1 MTHSHLRIAA
11 IVVMTVVAAGCAAG
25 SGAFKRGDSLARLG
39 DWDAAV
45 EQYRKAIQEDPEN
58 VQYKISYERA
68 MLSAAGIH
76 IDAARLAEARG
87 QLDEALREFRRS
99 SEFDPSNRALASKV
113 LDLERKIRDQIEA
126 SRPRPSAQQ
135 LRNQARAGATAPL
148 FNFDSIVQPIRF
160 QQASLRDIFN
170 FIGEATQINIT
181 YDSTYQD
188 RVYTVNLQEV
198 TLEQALQQIVSANGL
213 FYKVMNPKTIMI
225 IPDNAQKRA
234 QYEEQVIVSFPLSY
248 IDSQELAQTIN
259 QVIRPVGQALAPA
272 VTANK
277 GSNTVTIRATTAMMA
292 IIERM
297 IETLD
302 KPRAEIVVDVQILEV
317 SRTRAKQYGLD
328 LGNYAINI
336 AFSPEVDPRIIAGG
350 ANNTT
355 ENGATLNPRPFNLN
369 TITRGV
375 STSDFYLAVPS
386 AVVRFLE
393 TDSETKVIAKP
404 QLRGA
409 EGSDLKLNLGE
420 DIPVPS
426 TTFTPLAQGG
436 ANFNPLTSFTYRP
449 VGVTVQMTPRVSIE
463 GDIQLKLMIESS
475 NLGAGITIAGQ
486 ELPSFGSRKV
496 ETDLRLREGEST
508 LLAGLLQ
515 EQQRRQL
522 SGIPWVMHL
531 PVIKQLFSNNDQSI
545 QQSDVVMLLTPRIVR
560 SREFT
565 ANDLGPIY
573 IGTQSNLGLS
583 GPPPLIGQAA
593 QASEPPQG
601 AAPAAAPAAA
611 ATAPAGGAA
620 VPPPGQAVP
629 PGASPTPPATT
640 PPLAPPAAPQFPAN
654 PPAALPPQGGANSSP
669 VPAPPAGAP
678 VPGPTSVSAGQI
690 VMSVPGPEFRLGGGP
705 YLVPVSITG
714 ASQLSGITLTITYN
728 PAAVRLV
735 NVQEGSFMRAGGVG
749 ASFSQ
754 QPDPVAGRVDIAI
767 VRRGDVTGVAG
778 TGLLAGLLFEPV
790 ASGQANLSVTGSA
803 SGPNGGSVSLQFAA
817 VTPVRV
823 P

>member
-1 MTHSHLRIAA
+1 MRHSHATIAA
-11 IVVMTVVAAGCAAG
+11 VIVLAIVAAGCAAR
-25 SGAFKRGDSLARLG
+25 SAYSKGDTAARAG

-45 EQYRKAIQEDPEN
+45 EQYRKALQEDPQN
-58 VQYKISYERA
+58 VQYRISYERA
-68 MLSAAGIH
+68 NLSAAGIH

-87 QLDEALREFRRS
+87 QLDQALMEFRRA
-99 SEFDPSNRALASKV
+99 SEYDPANRAIAGKV
-113 LDLERKIRDQIEA
+113 LDLERKLRDQIEQ

-135 LRNQARAGATAPL
+135 LRQAARAGQAPPL
-148 FNFDSIVQPIRF
+148 FNFTSVVQPIRF

-170 FIGEATQINIT
+170 FVGEATGINVT

-188 RVYTVNLQEV
+188 RVYTVNLVDV
-198 TLEQALQQIVSANGL
+198 TLEQALQQIVAANAL

-248 IDSQELAQTIN
+248 VDSQELAQTIN

-272 VTANK
+272 VTSNK
-277 GSNTVTIRATTAMMA
+277 STNTVTIRATTSMMA

-317 SRTRAKQYGLD
+317 SRNRAQQYGLD
-328 LGNYAINI
+328 LGTYAIN
-336 AFSPEVDPRIIAGG
+336 AVFSPEVDPRIAGG
-350 ANNTT
+350 GGTT
-355 ENGATLNPRPFNLN
+355 ENGTTLNPRPFNLN
-369 TITRGV
+369 TVSRGI

-463 GDIQLKLMIESS
+463 GDIQIKLMIESS

-486 ELPSFGSRKV
+486 ELPSFGSRRV

-531 PVIKQLFSNNDQSI
+531 PVIKQLFSANDNSI

-583 GPPPLIGQAA
+583 GPPPLIGGTPEPGQA
-593 QASEPPQG
+593 G
-601 AAPAAAPAAA
+601 AAAPAPAGQPLA
-611 ATAPAGGAA
+611 QPQAPAPAA
-620 VPPPGQAVP
+620 VP
-629 PGASPTPPATT
+629 
-640 PPLAPPAAPQFPAN
+640 APAPQ
-654 PPAALPPQGGANSSP
+654 Q
-669 VPAPPAGAP
+669 PAPPVPNPLGAA
-678 VPGPTSVSAGQI
+678 VPGPTSVAAGQ
-690 VMSVPGPEFRLGGGP
+690 VVVSVPGPEFRVGGGP
-705 YLVPVSITG
+705 YLVPISITN
-714 ASQLSGITLTITYN
+714 ASQLSGVTLTVTYN
-728 PAAVRLV
+728 PAVIRLV
-735 NVQEGSFMRAGGVG
+735 NVQEGSFMRAGGVN
-749 ASFSQ
+749 ASFTQ
-754 QPDPVAGRVDIAI
+754 QPDPVAGRVDIAV
-767 VRRGDVTGVAG
+767 VRRGDITGVAG

-790 ASGQANLSVTGSA
+790 APGAANLNVTGSA
-803 SGPNGGSVSLQFAA
+803 SGPNGGPVSLQFSA
-817 VTPVRV
+817 VPAVRV
-823 P
+823 Q

>member
-1 MTHSHLRIAA
+1 MRHSHATIAA
-11 IVVMTVVAAGCAAG
+11 FVVLAIVAAGCAAR
-25 SGAFKRGDSLARLG
+25 SAYSKGDTAARAG

-45 EQYRKAIQEDPEN
+45 EQYRKALQEDPQN
-58 VQYKISYERA
+58 VQYRISYERA
-68 MLSAAGIH
+68 NLSAAGIH

-87 QLDEALREFRRS
+87 QLDQALMEFRRA
-99 SEFDPSNRALASKV
+99 SEYDPANRAIAGKV
-113 LDLERKIRDQIEA
+113 LDLERKLRDQIEQ

-135 LRNQARAGATAPL
+135 LRQAARAGQAPPL
-148 FNFDSIVQPIRF
+148 FNFTSVVQPIRF

-170 FIGEATQINIT
+170 FVGEATGINVT

-188 RVYTVNLQEV
+188 RVYTVNLVDV
-198 TLEQALQQIVSANGL
+198 TLEQALQQIVAANAL

-248 IDSQELAQTIN
+248 VDSQELAQTIN

-272 VTANK
+272 VTSNK
-277 GSNTVTIRATTAMMA
+277 STNTVTIRATTSMMA

-317 SRTRAKQYGLD
+317 SRNRAQQYGLD
-328 LGNYAINI
+328 LGTYAIN
-336 AFSPEVDPRIIAGG
+336 AVFSPEVDPRIAGG
-350 ANNTT
+350 GGTT
-355 ENGATLNPRPFNLN
+355 ENGTTLNPRPFNLN
-369 TITRGV
+369 TVSRGI

-463 GDIQLKLMIESS
+463 GDIQIKLMIESS

-486 ELPSFGSRKV
+486 ELPSFGSRRV

-531 PVIKQLFSNNDQSI
+531 PVIKQLFSANDNSI

-583 GPPPLIGQAA
+583 GPPPLIGGTPEPGQA
-593 QASEPPQG
+593 G
-601 AAPAAAPAAA
+601 AAAPAPAGQPLA
-611 ATAPAGGAA
+611 QPQAPAPAA
-620 VPPPGQAVP
+620 VP
-629 PGASPTPPATT
+629 
-640 PPLAPPAAPQFPAN
+640 APAPQ
-654 PPAALPPQGGANSSP
+654 Q
-669 VPAPPAGAP
+669 PAPPVPNPLGAA
-678 VPGPTSVSAGQI
+678 VPGPTSVAAGQ
-690 VMSVPGPEFRLGGGP
+690 VVVSVPGPEFRVGGGP
-705 YLVPVSITG
+705 YLVPISITN
-714 ASQLSGITLTITYN
+714 ASQLSGVTLTVTYN
-728 PAAVRLV
+728 PAVIRLV
-735 NVQEGSFMRAGGVG
+735 NVQEGSFMRAGGVN
-749 ASFSQ
+749 ASFTQ
-754 QPDPVAGRVDIAI
+754 QPDPVAGRVDIAV
-767 VRRGDVTGVAG
+767 VRRGDITGVAG

-790 ASGQANLSVTGSA
+790 APGAANLNVTGSA
-803 SGPNGGSVSLQFAA
+803 SGPNGSPVNLQFSA
-817 VTPVRV
+817 VPAVRV
-823 P
+823 Q

>member
-1 MTHSHLRIAA
+1 MRHSHATIAA
-11 IVVMTVVAAGCAAG
+11 IVVTALLAGACATG
-25 SGAFKRGDSLARLG
+25 GAFKRGDTAARAG

-45 EQYRKAIQEDPEN
+45 VHYRQAVQSDPDN
-58 VQYKISYERA
+58 VQYKIALERA

-87 QLDEALREFRRS
+87 QLDVALREFRMA
-99 SEFDPSNRALASKV
+99 SEYDPPNRAIAGKV
-113 LDLERKIRDQIEA
+113 LEIERKLRDQIEA
-126 SRPRPSAQQ
+126 SRPRPTASQ
-135 LRNQARAGATAPL
+135 LRQAARAGAAPPL
-148 FNFDSIVQPIRF
+148 FNFNSIVQPIRF

-170 FIGEATQINIT
+170 FIGEATGINVT

-188 RVYTVNLQEV
+188 RVYTVNLVEV
-198 TLEQALQQIVSANGL
+198 TLEQALQQIVAANGL

-277 GSNTVTIRATTAMMA
+277 NTNTVTIRATTAMMQ

-317 SRTRAKQYGLD
+317 SRTRAQQFGLD
-328 LGNYAINI
+328 LGTYAINMV
-336 AFSPEVDPRIIAGG
+336 FSPERDPRIAGG
-350 ANNTT
+350 GTT
-355 ENGATLNPRPFNLN
+355 TDEGTTLNPRPFNLN
-369 TITRGV
+369 TVSRGI

-409 EGSDLKLNLGE
+409 EGSELKLNLGE

-463 GDIQLKLMIESS
+463 GDIQIKLMIESS

-486 ELPSFGSRKV
+486 ELPSFGSRRV

-522 SGIPWVMHL
+522 SGLPWVMHL
-531 PVIKQLFSNNDQSI
+531 PVIKQLFSANDNSI

-565 ANDLGPIY
+565 ANDLGPIF

-583 GPPPLIGQAA
+583 GPPPLIGQPADAA
-593 QASEPPQG
+593 PEPAQIG
-601 AAPAAAPAAA
+601 AAAPLAPAGQTGVPAAA
-611 ATAPAGGAA
+611 AA
-620 VPPPGQAVP
+620 VPPA
-629 PGASPTPPATT
+629 
-640 PPLAPPAAPQFPAN
+640 
-654 PPAALPPQGGANSSP
+654 P
-669 VPAPPAGAP
+669 VPAPAPGQLQPTAAPTLPPGATAAQGVP
-678 VPGPTSVSAGQI
+678 VPLPGAAVPGPTSVSGGQI
-690 VMSVPGPEFRLGGGP
+690 VVSVPGPEFRLGGGP

-714 ASQLSGITLTITYN
+714 ASQLSGVTLTVTYN
-728 PAAVRLV
+728 PAVLRLV

-767 VRRGDVTGVAG
+767 VRRGDLTGVAG

-790 ASGQANLSVTGSA
+790 AAGAANLAVTGSA
-803 SGPNGGSVSLQFAA
+803 SGPNGSPVSLQFASIA
-817 VTPVRV
+817 AVRV

>member
-1 MTHSHLRIAA
+1 MRHLYATFAA
-11 IVVMTVVAAGCAAG
+11 IVVLVTLTAGCAAR
-25 SGAFKRGDSLARLG
+25 SAYSRGDAAARAG

-45 EQYRKAIQEDPEN
+45 EQYRRALQEDPQN
-58 VQYKISYERA
+58 VQYRIAYERA
-68 MLSAAGIH
+68 NLSAAGIH

-87 QLDEALREFRRS
+87 QLDQALMEFRRA
-99 SEFDPSNRALASKV
+99 SEYDPANRAIAGKV
-113 LDLERKIRDQIEA
+113 LDLERKIRDQIEQN
-126 SRPRPSAQQ
+126 RPRPSASQ
-135 LRNQARAGATAPL
+135 LRQTARAGQAPPL
-148 FNFDSIVQPIRF
+148 FNFNSIVQPIRF

-188 RVYTVNLQEV
+188 RVYTISAQDV

-213 FYKVMNPKTIMI
+213 FYKVMNPKTIM
-225 IPDNAQKRA
+225 
-234 QYEEQVIVSFPLSY
+234 SFPLSY
-248 IDSQELAQTIN
+248 VDSQELAQTIN

-277 GSNTVTIRATTAMMA
+277 STNTVTVRATTSMMA

-297 IETLD
+297 VETLD

-317 SRTRAKQYGLD
+317 SRTRAQQYGLD
-328 LGNYAINI
+328 LGTYAIN
-336 AFSPEVDPRIIAGG
+336 AVFSPEVDPRVAGG
-350 ANNTT
+350 GGTT
-355 ENGATLNPRPFNLN
+355 DNGTTLNPRPFNLN
-369 TITRGV
+369 TVSRGI

-463 GDIQLKLMIESS
+463 GDIQIKLMIESS

-486 ELPSFGSRKV
+486 ELPSFGSRRV

-522 SGIPWVMHL
+522 SGLPWVMHL
-531 PVIKQLFSNNDQSI
+531 PVIKQLFSANDNSI

-583 GPPPLIGQAA
+583 GPPPLIGATPEPGQA
-593 QASEPPQG
+593 G
-601 AAPAAAPAAA
+601 AAPAPAGQQLAPAAGQ
-611 ATAPAGGAA
+611 APAPVA
-620 VPPPGQAVP
+620 VPPA
-629 PGASPTPPATT
+629 PA
-640 PPLAPPAAPQFPAN
+640 PAPAPQQPAPPAPN
-654 PPAALPPQGGANSSP
+654 PN
-669 VPAPPAGAP
+669 APPAGAA
-678 VPGPTSVSAGQI
+678 VPGPTSVAAGQ
-690 VMSVPGPEFRLGGGP
+690 VVVSVPGPEFRMGGGP
-705 YLVPVSITG
+705 YLVPISITN
-714 ASQLSGITLTITYN
+714 ASQLSGVTLTVTYN
-728 PAAVRLV
+728 PAVVRLV
-735 NVQEGSFMRAGGVG
+735 NVQEGSFMRAGGVN
-749 ASFSQ
+749 ASFTQ
-754 QPDPVAGRVDIAI
+754 QPDPVAGRVDIAV
-767 VRRGDVTGVAG
+767 VRRGDITGVAG

-790 ASGQANLSVTGSA
+790 APGAANLNVTGSA
-803 SGPNGGSVSLQFAA
+803 SGPNGSPVSLQFSA
-817 VTPVRV
+817 VPVVRV
-823 P
+823 Q

>member
-1 MTHSHLRIAA
+1 MRHSHATIAA
-11 IVVMTVVAAGCAAG
+11 FVVLAIVAAGCAAR
-25 SGAFKRGDSLARLG
+25 SAYSKGDTAARAG

-45 EQYRKAIQEDPEN
+45 EQYRKALQEDPQN
-58 VQYKISYERA
+58 VQYRISYERA
-68 MLSAAGIH
+68 NLSAAGIH

-87 QLDEALREFRRS
+87 QLDQALMEFRRA
-99 SEFDPSNRALASKV
+99 SEYDPANRAIAGKV
-113 LDLERKIRDQIEA
+113 LDLERKLRDQIEQ

-135 LRNQARAGATAPL
+135 LRQAARAGQAPPL
-148 FNFDSIVQPIRF
+148 FNFNSVVQPIRF

-170 FIGEATQINIT
+170 FVGEATGINVT

-188 RVYTVNLQEV
+188 RVYTVNLVEV
-198 TLEQALQQIVSANGL
+198 TLEQALQQIVAANAL

-248 IDSQELAQTIN
+248 VDSQELAQTIN

-277 GSNTVTIRATTAMMA
+277 STNTVTIRATTSMMA

-317 SRTRAKQYGLD
+317 SRNRAQQYGLD
-328 LGNYAINI
+328 LGTYAIN
-336 AFSPEVDPRIIAGG
+336 AVFSPEVDPRIAGG
-350 ANNTT
+350 GGTT
-355 ENGATLNPRPFNLN
+355 ENGTTLNPRPFNLN
-369 TITRGV
+369 TVSRGI

-463 GDIQLKLMIESS
+463 GDIQIKLMIESS

-486 ELPSFGSRKV
+486 ELPSFGSRRV

-522 SGIPWVMHL
+522 SGLPWVMHL
-531 PVIKQLFSNNDQSI
+531 PVIKQLFSANDNSI

-583 GPPPLIGQAA
+583 GPPPLIGANPEPGQAGVAPPAPAGQPLA
-593 QASEPPQG
+593 QPQ
-601 AAPAAAPAAA
+601 APAPAA
-611 ATAPAGGAA
+611 
-620 VPPPGQAVP
+620 
-629 PGASPTPPATT
+629 
-640 PPLAPPAAPQFPAN
+640 
-654 PPAALPPQGGANSSP
+654 
-669 VPAPPAGAP
+669 VPAPAPQQPAPLPPAPNPLGAP
-678 VPGPTSVSAGQI
+678 VPGPTSAAAGQ
-690 VMSVPGPEFRLGGGP
+690 VVVSVPSPEFRVGGGP
-705 YLVPVSITG
+705 YLVPISITN
-714 ASQLSGITLTITYN
+714 ASQLSGVTLTVTYN
-728 PAAVRLV
+728 PAVIRLV
-735 NVQEGSFMRAGGVG
+735 NVQEGSFMRAGGVN
-749 ASFSQ
+749 ASFTQ
-754 QPDPVAGRVDIAI
+754 QPDPVAGRVDIAV
-767 VRRGDVTGVAG
+767 VRRGDITGVAG

-790 ASGQANLSVTGSA
+790 APGAANLNVTGSA
-803 SGPNGGSVSLQFAA
+803 SGPNGSPVSLQFSA
-817 VTPVRV
+817 VPAVRV
-823 P
+823 Q

>member
-1 MTHSHLRIAA
+1 MRHSHATIAA
-11 IVVMTVVAAGCAAG
+11 FVVLAIVAAGCAAR
-25 SGAFKRGDSLARLG
+25 SAYSKGDTAARAG

-45 EQYRKAIQEDPEN
+45 EQYRKALQEDPQN
-58 VQYKISYERA
+58 VQYRISYERA
-68 MLSAAGIH
+68 NLSAAGIH

-87 QLDEALREFRRS
+87 QLDQALMEFRRA
-99 SEFDPSNRALASKV
+99 SEYDPANRAIAGKV
-113 LDLERKIRDQIEA
+113 LDLERKLRDQIEQ

-135 LRNQARAGATAPL
+135 LRQAARAGQAPPL
-148 FNFDSIVQPIRF
+148 FNFNSVVQPIRF

-170 FIGEATQINIT
+170 FVGEATGVNVT

-188 RVYTVNLQEV
+188 RVYTVNLVDV
-198 TLEQALQQIVSANGL
+198 TLEQALQQIVAANAL

-248 IDSQELAQTIN
+248 VDSQELAQTIN

-272 VTANK
+272 VTSNK
-277 GSNTVTIRATTAMMA
+277 STNTVTIRATTSMMA

-317 SRTRAKQYGLD
+317 SRNRAQQYGLD
-328 LGNYAINI
+328 LGTYAIN
-336 AFSPEVDPRIIAGG
+336 AVFSPEVDPRIAGG
-350 ANNTT
+350 GGTT
-355 ENGATLNPRPFNLN
+355 ENGTTLNPRPFNLN
-369 TITRGV
+369 TVSRGI

-463 GDIQLKLMIESS
+463 GDIQIKLMIESS

-486 ELPSFGSRKV
+486 ELPSFGSRRV

-531 PVIKQLFSNNDQSI
+531 PVIKQLFSANDNSI

-565 ANDLGPIY
+565 ASDLGPIY

-583 GPPPLIGQAA
+583 GPPPLIGATPEPGQA
-593 QASEPPQG
+593 G
-601 AAPAAAPAAA
+601 AAAPAPAGQPLA
-611 ATAPAGGAA
+611 QPQAPAPAA
-620 VPPPGQAVP
+620 VP
-629 PGASPTPPATT
+629 
-640 PPLAPPAAPQFPAN
+640 APAPQ
-654 PPAALPPQGGANSSP
+654 Q
-669 VPAPPAGAP
+669 PAPPVPNPLGAA
-678 VPGPTSVSAGQI
+678 VPGPTSVAAGQ
-690 VMSVPGPEFRLGGGP
+690 VVVSVPGPEFRVGGGP
-705 YLVPVSITG
+705 YLVPISITN
-714 ASQLSGITLTITYN
+714 ASQLSGVTLTVTYN
-728 PAAVRLV
+728 PAVIRLV
-735 NVQEGSFMRAGGVG
+735 NVQEGSFMRAGGVN
-749 ASFSQ
+749 ASFTQ
-754 QPDPVAGRVDIAI
+754 QPDPVAGRVDIAV
-767 VRRGDVTGVAG
+767 VRRGDITGVAG

-790 ASGQANLSVTGSA
+790 APGAANLNVTGSA
-803 SGPNGGSVSLQFAA
+803 SGPNGSPVSLQFSA
-817 VTPVRV
+817 VPAVRV
-823 P
+823 Q

>member
-1 MTHSHLRIAA
+1 MRHSHATIAA
-11 IVVMTVVAAGCAAG
+11 FVVLAIVAAGCAAR
-25 SGAFKRGDSLARLG
+25 SAYSKGDTAARAG

-45 EQYRKAIQEDPEN
+45 EQYRKALQEDPQN
-58 VQYKISYERA
+58 VQYRIAYERA
-68 MLSAAGIH
+68 NLSAAGIH

-87 QLDEALREFRRS
+87 QLDQALMEFRRA
-99 SEFDPSNRALASKV
+99 SEYDPANRAIAGKV
-113 LDLERKIRDQIEA
+113 LDLERKLRDQIEQ

-135 LRNQARAGATAPL
+135 LRQAARAGQAPPL
-148 FNFDSIVQPIRF
+148 FNFNSVVQPIRF

-170 FIGEATQINIT
+170 FVGEATGVNVT

-188 RVYTVNLQEV
+188 RVYTVNLVDV
-198 TLEQALQQIVSANGL
+198 TLEQALQQIVAANAL

-248 IDSQELAQTIN
+248 VDSQELAQTIN

-277 GSNTVTIRATTAMMA
+277 STNTVTIRATTSMMA

-317 SRTRAKQYGLD
+317 SRNRAQQYGLD
-328 LGNYAINI
+328 LGTYAIN
-336 AFSPEVDPRIIAGG
+336 AVFSPEVDPRIAGG
-350 ANNTT
+350 GGTT
-355 ENGATLNPRPFNLN
+355 ENGTTLNPRPFNLN
-369 TITRGV
+369 TVSRGI

-463 GDIQLKLMIESS
+463 GDIQIKLMIESS

-486 ELPSFGSRKV
+486 ELPSFGSRRV

-522 SGIPWVMHL
+522 SGLPWVMHL
-531 PVIKQLFSNNDQSI
+531 PVIKQLFSANDNSI

-565 ANDLGPIY
+565 ASDLGPIY

-583 GPPPLIGQAA
+583 GPPPLIGATPEPGQA
-593 QASEPPQG
+593 G
-601 AAPAAAPAAA
+601 AAAPAPAGQPLA
-611 ATAPAGGAA
+611 QPQAPAPAA
-620 VPPPGQAVP
+620 VP
-629 PGASPTPPATT
+629 
-640 PPLAPPAAPQFPAN
+640 APAPQ
-654 PPAALPPQGGANSSP
+654 Q
-669 VPAPPAGAP
+669 PAPPVPNPLGAA
-678 VPGPTSVSAGQI
+678 VPGPTSVAAGQ
-690 VMSVPGPEFRLGGGP
+690 VVVSVPGPEFRVGGGP
-705 YLVPVSITG
+705 YLVPISITN
-714 ASQLSGITLTITYN
+714 ASQLSGVTLTVTYN
-728 PAAVRLV
+728 PAVIRLV
-735 NVQEGSFMRAGGVG
+735 NVQEGSFMRAGGVN
-749 ASFSQ
+749 ASFTQ
-754 QPDPVAGRVDIAI
+754 QPDPVAGRVDIAV
-767 VRRGDVTGVAG
+767 VRRGDITGVAG

-790 ASGQANLSVTGSA
+790 APGAANLNVTGSA
-803 SGPNGGSVSLQFAA
+803 SGPNGSPVSLQFSA
-817 VTPVRV
+817 VPAVRV
-823 P
+823 Q

>member
-1 MTHSHLRIAA
+1 MRHSHATIAA
-11 IVVMTVVAAGCAAG
+11 FVVLAIVAAGCAAR
-25 SGAFKRGDSLARLG
+25 SAYSKGDTAARAG

-45 EQYRKAIQEDPEN
+45 EQYRKALQEDPQN
-58 VQYKISYERA
+58 VQYRISYERA
-68 MLSAAGIH
+68 NLSAAGIH

-87 QLDEALREFRRS
+87 QLDQALMEFRRA
-99 SEFDPSNRALASKV
+99 SEYDPANRAIAGKV
-113 LDLERKIRDQIEA
+113 LDLERKLRDQIEQ

-135 LRNQARAGATAPL
+135 LRQAARAGQAAPL
-148 FNFDSIVQPIRF
+148 FNFNSVVQPIRF

-170 FIGEATQINIT
+170 FIGEATGINIT

-188 RVYTVNLQEV
+188 RVYTVSQEGV
-198 TLEQALQQIVSANGL
+198 TLEQALQQIVAANAL

-248 IDSQELAQTIN
+248 VDSQELAQTIN

-272 VTANK
+272 VTSNK
-277 GSNTVTIRATTAMMA
+277 STNTVTIRATTSMMA

-317 SRTRAKQYGLD
+317 SRNRAQQYGLD
-328 LGNYAINI
+328 LGTYAIN
-336 AFSPEVDPRIIAGG
+336 AVFSPEVDPRIAGG
-350 ANNTT
+350 GGTT
-355 ENGATLNPRPFNLN
+355 ENGTTLNPRPFNLN
-369 TITRGV
+369 TVSRGI

-463 GDIQLKLMIESS
+463 GDIQIKLMIESS

-486 ELPSFGSRKV
+486 ELPSFGSRRV

-531 PVIKQLFSNNDQSI
+531 PVIKQLFSANDNSI

-583 GPPPLIGQAA
+583 GPPPLIGANPEPGQA
-593 QASEPPQG
+593 G
-601 AAPAAAPAAA
+601 AAAPA
-611 ATAPAGGAA
+611 PAG
-620 VPPPGQAVP
+620 Q
-629 PGASPTPPATT
+629 S
-640 PPLAPPAAPQFPAN
+640 LAPPPVA
-654 PPAALPPQGGANSSP
+654 PPA
-669 VPAPPAGAP
+669 VPAPAPQQPAPPVPNPNALGAP
-678 VPGPTSVSAGQI
+678 VPGPTSVAAGQ
-690 VMSVPGPEFRLGGGP
+690 VVVSVPGPEFRVGGGP
-705 YLVPVSITG
+705 YLVPISITN
-714 ASQLSGITLTITYN
+714 ASQLSGVTLTVTYN
-728 PAAVRLV
+728 PAVIRLV
-735 NVQEGSFMRAGGVG
+735 NVQEGSFMRAGGVN
-749 ASFSQ
+749 ASFTQ
-754 QPDPVAGRVDIAI
+754 QPDPVAGRVDIAV
-767 VRRGDVTGVAG
+767 VRRGDITGVAG

-790 ASGQANLSVTGSA
+790 APGAANLNVTGSA
-803 SGPNGGSVSLQFAA
+803 SGPNGSPVNLQFSA
-817 VTPVRV
+817 VPAVRV
-823 P
+823 Q

>member
-1 MTHSHLRIAA
+1 MA
-11 IVVMTVVAAGCAAG
+11 ILAGACATG
-25 SGAFKRGDSLARLG
+25 GAFKRGDTAARAG

-45 EQYRKAIQEDPEN
+45 VHYRQAVQSDPDN
-58 VQYKISYERA
+58 VQYKIALERA
-68 MLSAAGIH
+68 MLSASGIH

-87 QLDEALREFRRS
+87 QLDVALREFRMA
-99 SEFDPSNRALASKV
+99 SEYDPPNRAIAAKV
-113 LDLERKIRDQIEA
+113 LDIERKLRDQIEA
-126 SRPRPSAQQ
+126 SRPRPSAAQ
-135 LRNQARAGATAPL
+135 LRQAARAGAPPPL
-148 FNFDSIVQPIRF
+148 FNFNSVVQPIRF

-170 FIGEATQINIT
+170 FVGEATGINVT
-181 YDSTYQD
+181 YDSTFQD
-188 RVYTVNLQEV
+188 RVYTVNLVEV

-277 GSNTVTIRATTAMMA
+277 NTNTVTIRATTSMMA

-317 SRTRAKQYGLD
+317 SRTRAQEFGLD
-328 LGNYAINI
+328 LGTYSINAI
-336 AFSPEVDPRIIAGG
+336 FSPEQDVRIAGD
-350 ANNTT
+350 ADPD
-355 ENGATLNPRPFNLN
+355 NGGTVNLRPFNLN
-369 TITRGV
+369 TISRGI

-386 AVVRFLE
+386 AVIRFLE

-409 EGSDLKLNLGE
+409 EGSELKLNLGE

-463 GDIQLKLMIESS
+463 GDIQIKLMIESS

-486 ELPSFGSRKV
+486 ELPSFGSRRV

-515 EQQRRQL
+515 EQQRRSL
-522 SGIPWVMHL
+522 RGLPWVMHL
-531 PVIKQLFSNNDQSI
+531 PVIKQLFSANDNSI

-565 ANDLGPIY
+565 AGDLAPIF

-583 GPPPLIGQAA
+583 GPPPLIGQTQQPDGPAPV
-593 QASEPPQG
+593 QQVG
-601 AAPAAAPAAA
+601 AAPLNGTALPTPAPAPAPLPPPSQLQPTGA
-611 ATAPAGGAA
+611 QTLPAG
-620 VPPPGQAVP
+620 
-629 PGASPTPPATT
+629 
-640 PPLAPPAAPQFPAN
+640 APPT
-654 PPAALPPQGGANSSP
+654 GVP
-669 VPAPPAGAP
+669 VPPAGAA
-678 VPGPTSVSAGQI
+678 VPGPTSASGGQI

-714 ASQLSGITLTITYN
+714 ASQLSGVTLTVTYN
-728 PAAVRLV
+728 PAVLRLM

-790 ASGQANLSVTGSA
+790 AAGPANLAVTGSA
-803 SGPNGGSVSLQFAA
+803 SGPNGSPVSLQFAS
-817 VTPVRV
+817 VVSVRV

>member
-1 MTHSHLRIAA
+1 MRHSHATIAA
-11 IVVMTVVAAGCAAG
+11 FVVLAIVAAGCAAR
-25 SGAFKRGDSLARLG
+25 SAYSKGDTAARAG

-45 EQYRKAIQEDPEN
+45 EQYRKALQEDPQN
-58 VQYKISYERA
+58 VQYRISYERA
-68 MLSAAGIH
+68 NLSAAGIH

-87 QLDEALREFRRS
+87 QLDQALMEFRRA
-99 SEFDPSNRALASKV
+99 SEYDPANRAIAGKV
-113 LDLERKIRDQIEA
+113 LDLERKLRDQIEQ

-135 LRNQARAGATAPL
+135 LRQAARAGQAPPL
-148 FNFDSIVQPIRF
+148 FNFNSVVQPIRF

-170 FIGEATQINIT
+170 FVGEATGVNVT

-188 RVYTVNLQEV
+188 RVYTVNLVDV
-198 TLEQALQQIVSANGL
+198 TLEQALQQIVAANAL

-248 IDSQELAQTIN
+248 VDSQELAQTIN

-272 VTANK
+272 VTSNK
-277 GSNTVTIRATTAMMA
+277 STNTVTIRATTAMMA

-317 SRTRAKQYGLD
+317 SRNRAQQYGLD
-328 LGNYAINI
+328 LGTYAIN
-336 AFSPEVDPRIIAGG
+336 AVFSPEVDPRIAGG
-350 ANNTT
+350 GGTT
-355 ENGATLNPRPFNLN
+355 ENGTTLNPRPFNLN
-369 TITRGV
+369 TVSRGI

-463 GDIQLKLMIESS
+463 GDIQIKLMIESS

-486 ELPSFGSRKV
+486 ELPSFGSRRV

-522 SGIPWVMHL
+522 SGLPWVMHL
-531 PVIKQLFSNNDQSI
+531 PVIKQLFSANDNSI

-565 ANDLGPIY
+565 ASDLGPIY

-583 GPPPLIGQAA
+583 GPPPLIGATPEPGQA
-593 QASEPPQG
+593 G
-601 AAPAAAPAAA
+601 AAAPAPAGQPLA
-611 ATAPAGGAA
+611 QPQAPAPAA
-620 VPPPGQAVP
+620 VP
-629 PGASPTPPATT
+629 
-640 PPLAPPAAPQFPAN
+640 APAPQ
-654 PPAALPPQGGANSSP
+654 Q
-669 VPAPPAGAP
+669 PAPPVPNPLGAA
-678 VPGPTSVSAGQI
+678 VPGPTSVAAGQ
-690 VMSVPGPEFRLGGGP
+690 VVVSVPGPEFRVGGGP
-705 YLVPVSITG
+705 YLVPISITN
-714 ASQLSGITLTITYN
+714 ASQLSGVTLTVTYN
-728 PAAVRLV
+728 PAVIRLV
-735 NVQEGSFMRAGGVG
+735 NVQEGSFMRAGGVN
-749 ASFSQ
+749 ASFTQ
-754 QPDPVAGRVDIAI
+754 QPDPVAGRVDIAV
-767 VRRGDVTGVAG
+767 VRRGDITGVAG

-790 ASGQANLSVTGSA
+790 APGAANLNVTGSA
-803 SGPNGGSVSLQFAA
+803 SGPNGSPVSLQFSA
-817 VTPVRV
+817 VPAVRV
-823 P
+823 Q

>member
-1 MTHSHLRIAA
+1 MRHSYATFAA
-11 IVVMTVVAAGCAAG
+11 IVVLVTLTAGCAAR
-25 SGAFKRGDSLARLG
+25 SAYSRGDAAARAG

-45 EQYRKAIQEDPEN
+45 EQYRRALQEDPQN
-58 VQYKISYERA
+58 VQYRIAYERA
-68 MLSAAGIH
+68 NLSAAGIH

-87 QLDEALREFRRS
+87 QLDQALMEFRRA
-99 SEFDPSNRALASKV
+99 SEYDPANRAIAGKV
-113 LDLERKIRDQIEA
+113 LDLERKIRDQIEQN
-126 SRPRPSAQQ
+126 RPRPSAAQ
-135 LRNQARAGATAPL
+135 LRQTARAGQAPPL
-148 FNFDSIVQPIRF
+148 FNFNSIVQPIRF

-188 RVYTVNLQEV
+188 RVYTISAQDV

-248 IDSQELAQTIN
+248 VDSQELAQTIN

-277 GSNTVTIRATTAMMA
+277 STNTVTVRATTSMMA

-297 IETLD
+297 VETLD

-317 SRTRAKQYGLD
+317 SRSRAQQYGLD
-328 LGNYAINI
+328 LGTYAIN
-336 AFSPEVDPRIIAGG
+336 AVFSPEVDPRVAGG
-350 ANNTT
+350 GGTT
-355 ENGATLNPRPFNLN
+355 DNGTTLNPRPFNLN
-369 TITRGV
+369 TVSRGI

-463 GDIQLKLMIESS
+463 GDIQIKLMIESS

-486 ELPSFGSRKV
+486 ELPSFGSRRV

-522 SGIPWVMHL
+522 SGLPWVMHL
-531 PVIKQLFSNNDQSI
+531 PVIKQLFSANDNSI

-583 GPPPLIGQAA
+583 GPPPLIGATPEPGQA
-593 QASEPPQG
+593 G
-601 AAPAAAPAAA
+601 AAPAPAGQQLAPAAGQA
-611 ATAPAGGAA
+611 PAPAG
-620 VPPPGQAVP
+620 VPPA
-629 PGASPTPPATT
+629 PA
-640 PPLAPPAAPQFPAN
+640 PAPQ
-654 PPAALPPQGGANSSP
+654 Q
-669 VPAPPAGAP
+669 PAPPAPNPNVPPAGAA
-678 VPGPTSVSAGQI
+678 VPGPTSVAAGQ
-690 VMSVPGPEFRLGGGP
+690 VVVSVPGPEFRMGGGP
-705 YLVPVSITG
+705 YLVPISITN
-714 ASQLSGITLTITYN
+714 ASQLSGVTLTVTYN
-728 PAAVRLV
+728 PAVVRLV
-735 NVQEGSFMRAGGVG
+735 NVQEGSFMRAGGVN
-749 ASFSQ
+749 ASFTQ
-754 QPDPVAGRVDIAI
+754 QPDPVAGRVDIAV
-767 VRRGDVTGVAG
+767 VRRGDITGVAG

-790 ASGQANLSVTGSA
+790 APGAANLNVTGSA
-803 SGPNGGSVSLQFAA
+803 SGPNGNPVSLQFSA
-817 VTPVRV
+817 VPVVRV
-823 P
+823 Q

>member
-1 MTHSHLRIAA
+1 MRHSHATIAA
-11 IVVMTVVAAGCAAG
+11 FVVLAIVAAGCAAR
-25 SGAFKRGDSLARLG
+25 SAYSKGDTAARAG

-45 EQYRKAIQEDPEN
+45 EQYRKALQEDPQN
-58 VQYKISYERA
+58 VQYRISYERA
-68 MLSAAGIH
+68 NLSAAGIH

-87 QLDEALREFRRS
+87 QLDQALMEFRRA
-99 SEFDPSNRALASKV
+99 SEYDPANRAIAGKV
-113 LDLERKIRDQIEA
+113 LDLERKLRDQIEQ

-135 LRNQARAGATAPL
+135 LRQAARAGQAAPL
-148 FNFDSIVQPIRF
+148 FNFNSVVQPIRF

-170 FIGEATQINIT
+170 FVGEATGINVT

-188 RVYTVNLQEV
+188 RVYTVNLVDV
-198 TLEQALQQIVSANGL
+198 TLEQALQQIVAANAL

-248 IDSQELAQTIN
+248 VDSQELAQTIN

-277 GSNTVTIRATTAMMA
+277 STNTVTIRATTSMMA

-317 SRTRAKQYGLD
+317 SRNRAQQYGLD
-328 LGNYAINI
+328 LGTYAIN
-336 AFSPEVDPRIIAGG
+336 AVFSPEVDPRIAGG
-350 ANNTT
+350 GGTT
-355 ENGATLNPRPFNLN
+355 ENGTTLNPRPFNLN
-369 TITRGV
+369 TVSRGI

-463 GDIQLKLMIESS
+463 GDIQIKLMIESS

-486 ELPSFGSRKV
+486 ELPSFGSRRV

-531 PVIKQLFSNNDQSI
+531 PVIKQLFSANDNSI

-583 GPPPLIGQAA
+583 GPPPLIGATPEPGQA
-593 QASEPPQG
+593 G
-601 AAPAAAPAAA
+601 AAAPA
-611 ATAPAGGAA
+611 PAGQQLAPPPVAPAA
-620 VPPPGQAVP
+620 VP
-629 PGASPTPPATT
+629 
-640 PPLAPPAAPQFPAN
+640 APAPQ
-654 PPAALPPQGGANSSP
+654 Q
-669 VPAPPAGAP
+669 PAPPVPNPNALGAP
-678 VPGPTSVSAGQI
+678 VPGPTSVAAGQ
-690 VMSVPGPEFRLGGGP
+690 VVVSVPGPEFRVGGGP
-705 YLVPVSITG
+705 YLVPISITN
-714 ASQLSGITLTITYN
+714 ASQLSGVTLTVTYN
-728 PAAVRLV
+728 PAVIRLV
-735 NVQEGSFMRAGGVG
+735 NVQEGSFMRAGGVN
-749 ASFSQ
+749 ASFTQ
-754 QPDPVAGRVDIAI
+754 QPDPVAGRVDIAV
-767 VRRGDVTGVAG
+767 VRRGDITGVAG

-790 ASGQANLSVTGSA
+790 APGAANLNVTGSA
-803 SGPNGGSVSLQFAA
+803 SGPNGSPVNLQFSA
-817 VTPVRV
+817 VPAVRV
-823 P
+823 Q

>member
-1 MTHSHLRIAA
+1 MAVLAG
-11 IVVMTVVAAGCAAG
+11 GCAA
-25 SGAFKRGDSLARLG
+25 SRAFGRADSAARAG

-45 EQYRKAIQEDPEN
+45 EQYRRAVQADPNN
-58 VQYKISYERA
+58 VEYKIALERA
-68 MLSAAGIH
+68 MISAAGVH

-87 QLDEALREFRRS
+87 NLDEALREYRRA
-99 SEFDPSNRALASKV
+99 SEFDPPNRQIAAKV
-113 LDLERKIRDQIEA
+113 LDLERTIRDQIEA

-135 LRNQARAGATAPL
+135 LRQAARAGAPPPL
-148 FNFDSIVQPIRF
+148 FNFNSVVQPIRF

-170 FIGEATQINIT
+170 FIGEATGINIT

-188 RVYTVNLQEV
+188 RVYTINLVEV
-198 TLEQALQQIVSANGL
+198 TLEQALQQIVAANGL

-234 QYEEQVIVSFPLSY
+234 QYEEQVVVTFPVSF
-248 IDSQELAQTIN
+248 IDPQELAQTIN

-277 GSNTVTIRATTAMMA
+277 SSNTLTVRATTAMMA

-297 IETLD
+297 VETLD
-302 KPRAEIVVDVQILEV
+302 KPRAEIIVDVQILEV
-317 SRTRAKQYGLD
+317 SRTRTKQFGLD
-328 LGNYAINI
+328 LGSYAIN
-336 AFSPEVDPRIIAGG
+336 AVFSPEADPRAATGEAAPDAPPG
-350 ANNTT
+350 VGL
-355 ENGATLNPRPFNLN
+355 NGRPFNLN
-369 TITRGV
+369 TISRGI
-375 STSDFYLAVPS
+375 STSDFYLAVPA

-449 VGVTVQMTPRVSIE
+449 VGVTVQMTPRVSLE
-463 GDIQLKLMIESS
+463 GDIQIKLMIESS

-486 ELPSFGSRKV
+486 ELPSFGSRRV

-515 EQQRRQL
+515 ETQRKQL
-522 SGIPWVMHL
+522 AGLPWIMHL
-531 PVIKQLFSNNDQSI
+531 PVIKQLFSSNDNSI

-560 SREFT
+560 TREFS
-565 ANDLGPIY
+565 ARDLGPIY

-583 GPPPLIGQAA
+583 GPPPLIATAEPAPGAA
-593 QASEPPQG
+593 TPPAVAGLGAQ
-601 AAPAAAPAAA
+601 AAPAA
-611 ATAPAGGAA
+611 
-620 VPPPGQAVP
+620 
-629 PGASPTPPATT
+629 
-640 PPLAPPAAPQFPAN
+640 
-654 PPAALPPQGGANSSP
+654 
-669 VPAPPAGAP
+669 PAPPATAQTQPPVQPQQPTANGLPVPTLPPGAP
-678 VPGPTSVSAGQI
+678 VPGPTSASAGQI

-714 ASQLSGITLTITYN
+714 ASQLSGVTLTVTYN
-728 PAAVRLV
+728 PAVIRLV
-735 NVQEGSFMRAGGVG
+735 NVQEGSFMRTGGVG

-767 VRRGDVTGVAG
+767 IRRGDLTGVAG
-778 TGLLAGLLFEPV
+778 TGLLAGLLFEPI
-790 ASGQANLSVTGSA
+790 AAGPANLSVTGSA
-803 SGPNGGSVSLQFAA
+803 SGPNGAPVNLQFAA
-817 VTPVRV
+817 VATVRV

>member
-1 MTHSHLRIAA
+1 MRHLHLRIAA
-11 IVVMTVVAAGCAAG
+11 IVVVAAVTASCAAG
-25 SGAFKRGDSLARLG
+25 SRSFARGGSLARLG

-45 EQYRKAIQEDPEN
+45 EQYRKAVQEDPDN
-58 VQYKISYERA
+58 VEYRISYERA
-68 MLSAAGIH
+68 MLSAAGLH

-87 QLDEALREFRRS
+87 QLDEALREFRRA

-135 LRNQARAGATAPL
+135 LRNAARAGAPPPL
-148 FNFDSIVQPIRF
+148 FNFDSMVQPIRF

-277 GSNTVTIRATTAMMA
+277 GSNTVTIRATTAMMG

-328 LGNYAINI
+328 LGTYAIN
-336 AFSPEVDPRIIAGG
+336 AVFSPEVDPRIAGG
-350 ANNTT
+350 GTT
-355 ENGATLNPRPFNLN
+355 NADTGTTLNPRPFNLN

-463 GDIQLKLMIESS
+463 GDIQIKLMIESS

-496 ETDLRLREGEST
+496 ETELRLREGEST

-583 GPPPLIGQAA
+583 GPPPLIGQALPA
-593 QASEPPQG
+593 AEPPQAG
-601 AAPAAAPAAA
+601 APAAAPAGAAAAAPAGAVPVPPPAAPAAAPPAA
-611 ATAPAGGAA
+611 
-620 VPPPGQAVP
+620 
-629 PGASPTPPATT
+629 
-640 PPLAPPAAPQFPAN
+640 PPLAPPAAPQFGGN
-654 PPAALPPQGGANSSP
+654 PPAAAPQVGANTSP
-669 VPAPPAGAP
+669 VPQPPAGAA

-728 PAAVRLV
+728 PAVLRLV

-754 QPDPVAGRVDIAI
+754 QPDPVSGRVDIAI

-778 TGLLAGLLFEPV
+778 TGLLAGLLFESV
-790 ASGQANLSVTGSA
+790 ASGPGNLAVTGSA
-803 SGPNGGSVSLQFAA
+803 SGPNGAPVSLQFAA
-817 VTPVRV
+817 VSPVRV

>member
-1 MTHSHLRIAA
+1 MRHSHAIFAA
-11 IVVMTVVAAGCAAG
+11 IVVLAIVAAGCAAR
-25 SGAFKRGDSLARLG
+25 SAYSKGDAAARAG

-45 EQYRKAIQEDPEN
+45 EQYRRALQEDPQN
-58 VQYKISYERA
+58 VQYRIAYERA
-68 MLSAAGIH
+68 NLSAAGIH

-87 QLDEALREFRRS
+87 QIDQALMEFRRA
-99 SEFDPSNRALASKV
+99 SEYDPANRAIAGKV
-113 LDLERKIRDQIEA
+113 LDLERKIRDQIEQN
-126 SRPRPSAQQ
+126 RPRPSASQ
-135 LRNQARAGATAPL
+135 LRQAARAGQAPPL
-148 FNFDSIVQPIRF
+148 FNFNSIVQPIRF

-170 FIGEATQINIT
+170 FIGEATGINVT

-188 RVYTVNLQEV
+188 RVYTISAQDV

-248 IDSQELAQTIN
+248 VDSQELAQTIN

-277 GSNTVTIRATTAMMA
+277 STNTVTVRATTSMMA

-297 IETLD
+297 VETLD

-317 SRTRAKQYGLD
+317 SRTRAQQYGLD
-328 LGNYAINI
+328 LGTYAIN
-336 AFSPEVDPRIIAGG
+336 AVFSPEVDPRIAGG
-350 ANNTT
+350 GGTT
-355 ENGATLNPRPFNLN
+355 DNGTTLNPRPFNLN
-369 TITRGV
+369 TVSRGI

-463 GDIQLKLMIESS
+463 GDIQIKLMIESS

-486 ELPSFGSRKV
+486 ELPSFGSRRV

-522 SGIPWVMHL
+522 SGLPWVMHL
-531 PVIKQLFSNNDQSI
+531 PVIKQLFSSNDNSI

-583 GPPPLIGQAA
+583 GPPPLIGATPDAA
-593 QASEPPQG
+593 QAGAAG
-601 AAPAAAPAAA
+601 AAPAGQQPAPLAPVPGAAPAPQP
-611 ATAPAGGAA
+611 APAQNPNALGA
-620 VPPPGQAVP
+620 
-629 PGASPTPPATT
+629 
-640 PPLAPPAAPQFPAN
+640 
-654 PPAALPPQGGANSSP
+654 P
-669 VPAPPAGAP
+669 VPPAGAA
-678 VPGPTSVSAGQI
+678 VPGPTSIAAGQ
-690 VMSVPGPEFRLGGGP
+690 VVVSVPGPEFRLGGGP
-705 YLVPVSITG
+705 YLVPVSITN
-714 ASQLSGITLTITYN
+714 ASQLSGITLTVTYN
-728 PAAVRLV
+728 PAVIRLV
-735 NVQEGSFMRAGGVG
+735 NVQEGSFMRAGGVN
-749 ASFSQ
+749 ASFTQ
-754 QPDPVAGRVDIAI
+754 QPDPVSGRVDIAV
-767 VRRGDVTGVAG
+767 VRRGDITGVAG

-790 ASGQANLSVTGSA
+790 AAGAANLSVTGSA
-803 SGPNGGSVSLQFAA
+803 SGPNGNPVTLQFSA
-817 VTPVRV
+817 VPAVRV
-823 P
+823 Q

>member
-1 MTHSHLRIAA
+1 MRHSHATIAA
-11 IVVMTVVAAGCAAG
+11 FVVLAIVAAGCAAR
-25 SGAFKRGDSLARLG
+25 SAYSKGDTAARAG

-45 EQYRKAIQEDPEN
+45 EQYRKALQEDPQN
-58 VQYKISYERA
+58 VQYRISYERA
-68 MLSAAGIH
+68 NLSAAGIH

-87 QLDEALREFRRS
+87 QLDQALMEFRRA
-99 SEFDPSNRALASKV
+99 SEYDPANRAIAGKV
-113 LDLERKIRDQIEA
+113 LDLEHKIRDQIEQN
-126 SRPRPSAQQ
+126 RPRPSAQQ
-135 LRNQARAGATAPL
+135 LRQAARAGAAPPL
-148 FNFDSIVQPIRF
+148 FNFNSVVQPIRF

-170 FIGEATQINIT
+170 FIGEATGINIT

-188 RVYTVNLQEV
+188 RVYTVSQEGV

-336 AFSPEVDPRIIAGG
+336 AFSPEVDPRVIAGG
-350 ANNTT
+350 GNNTT

-369 TITRGV
+369 TITRGI

-463 GDIQLKLMIESS
+463 GDIQIKLMIESS

-486 ELPSFGSRKV
+486 ELPSFGSRRV

-522 SGIPWVMHL
+522 SGLPWVMHL
-531 PVIKQLFSNNDQSI
+531 PVIKQLFSSNDNSI

-565 ANDLGPIY
+565 ASDLGPIY

-583 GPPPLIGQAA
+583 GPPPLIGANPEPGQA
-593 QASEPPQG
+593 G
-601 AAPAAAPAAA
+601 AAAPA
-611 ATAPAGGAA
+611 PAG
-620 VPPPGQAVP
+620 Q
-629 PGASPTPPATT
+629 S
-640 PPLAPPAAPQFPAN
+640 LAPPVPN
-654 PPAALPPQGGANSSP
+654 PNAL
-669 VPAPPAGAP
+669 GAP
-678 VPGPTSVSAGQI
+678 VPGPTSVAAGQ
-690 VMSVPGPEFRLGGGP
+690 VVVSVPGPEFRVGGGP
-705 YLVPVSITG
+705 YLVPISITN
-714 ASQLSGITLTITYN
+714 ASQLSGVTLTVTYN
-728 PAAVRLV
+728 
-735 NVQEGSFMRAGGVG
+735 
-749 ASFSQ
+749 
-754 QPDPVAGRVDIAI
+754 
-767 VRRGDVTGVAG
+767 
-778 TGLLAGLLFEPV
+778 
-790 ASGQANLSVTGSA
+790 
-803 SGPNGGSVSLQFAA
+803 
-817 VTPVRV
+817 
-823 P
+823 

>member
-1 MTHSHLRIAA
+1 MRHSHLRIAA
-11 IVVMTVVAAGCAAG
+11 IVVVALVAAGCAAG
-25 SGAFKRGDSLARLG
+25 SGAFKRADSLARLG

-45 EQYRKAIQEDPEN
+45 EQYRKAIQEDPDN

-87 QLDEALREFRRS
+87 QLDEALREFRRA

-135 LRNQARAGATAPL
+135 LRNQARAGAAPPL

-272 VTANK
+272 VTSNK
-277 GSNTVTIRATTAMMA
+277 GSNTVTIRATTAMMG

-302 KPRAEIVVDVQILEV
+302 KPRAEVVVDVQILEV

-350 ANNTT
+350 GNNTT

-449 VGVTVQMTPRVSIE
+449 VGVTVQMTPRVTIE

-475 NLGAGITIAGQ
+475 NLGAGIVIAGQ

-531 PVIKQLFSNNDQSI
+531 PVVKQPLTNNDQSI

-583 GPPPLIGQAA
+583 GPPPLIGQALPAAAEPA
-593 QASEPPQG
+593 QGGAAPGQAPAG
-601 AAPAAAPAAA
+601 APAAGPAAPAA
-611 ATAPAGGAA
+611 
-620 VPPPGQAVP
+620 
-629 PGASPTPPATT
+629 PPATA
-640 PPLAPPAAPQFPAN
+640 PPLAPPAAPQIPAN
-654 PPAALPPQGGANSSP
+654 PPAAPQTGAASP
-669 VPAPPAGAP
+669 VPVPPAGAP
-678 VPGPTSVSAGQI
+678 VPGPTAVSAGQI

-714 ASQLSGITLTITYN
+714 ASQLSGITLTVTYN
-728 PAAVRLV
+728 PAVVRLV

-778 TGLLAGLLFEPV
+778 TGLLAGLLFESV
-790 ASGQANLSVTGSA
+790 ASGPANLAVTGSA
-803 SGPNGGSVSLQFAA
+803 SGPNGAPVSLQFAA
-817 VTPVRV
+817 VAPVRV

>member
-1 MTHSHLRIAA
+1 MRHSHATIAA
-11 IVVMTVVAAGCAAG
+11 FVVLAIVAAGCAAK
-25 SGAFKRGDSLARLG
+25 SAYSKGDTAARAG

-45 EQYRKAIQEDPEN
+45 EQYRKALQEDPQN
-58 VQYKISYERA
+58 VQYRISYERA
-68 MLSAAGIH
+68 NLSAAGIH

-87 QLDEALREFRRS
+87 QLDQALMEFRRA
-99 SEFDPSNRALASKV
+99 SEYDPANRAIAGKV
-113 LDLERKIRDQIEA
+113 LDLERKLRDQIEQ

-135 LRNQARAGATAPL
+135 LRQAARAGQAAPL
-148 FNFDSIVQPIRF
+148 FNFNSVVQPIRF

-170 FIGEATQINIT
+170 FVGEATGINVT

-188 RVYTVNLQEV
+188 RVYTVNLVEV
-198 TLEQALQQIVSANGL
+198 TLEQALQQIVAANAL

-248 IDSQELAQTIN
+248 VDSQELAQTIN

-277 GSNTVTIRATTAMMA
+277 STNTVTIRATTSMMA

-317 SRTRAKQYGLD
+317 SRNRAQQYGLD
-328 LGNYAINI
+328 LGTYAIN
-336 AFSPEVDPRIIAGG
+336 AVFSPEVDPRIAGG
-350 ANNTT
+350 GGTT
-355 ENGATLNPRPFNLN
+355 ENGTTLNPRPFNLN
-369 TITRGV
+369 TVSRGI

-463 GDIQLKLMIESS
+463 GDIQIKLMIESS

-486 ELPSFGSRKV
+486 ELPSFGSRRV

-531 PVIKQLFSNNDQSI
+531 PVIKQLFSANDNSI

-583 GPPPLIGQAA
+583 GPPPLIGATPEPGQAGAAAPAPAGQPLA
-593 QASEPPQG
+593 QPP
-601 AAPAAAPAAA
+601 AAPAA
-611 ATAPAGGAA
+611 
-620 VPPPGQAVP
+620 
-629 PGASPTPPATT
+629 
-640 PPLAPPAAPQFPAN
+640 
-654 PPAALPPQGGANSSP
+654 
-669 VPAPPAGAP
+669 VPAPAPQQPAPPVPNPNALGAP
-678 VPGPTSVSAGQI
+678 VPGPTSVAAGQ
-690 VMSVPGPEFRLGGGP
+690 VVVSVPGPEFRVGGGP
-705 YLVPVSITG
+705 YLVPISITN
-714 ASQLSGITLTITYN
+714 ASQLSGVTLTVTYN
-728 PAAVRLV
+728 PAVIRLV
-735 NVQEGSFMRAGGVG
+735 NVQEGSFMRAGGVN
-749 ASFSQ
+749 ASFTQ
-754 QPDPVAGRVDIAI
+754 QPDPVAGRVDIAV
-767 VRRGDVTGVAG
+767 VRRGDITGVAG

-790 ASGQANLSVTGSA
+790 APGAANLNVTGSA
-803 SGPNGGSVSLQFAA
+803 SGPNGSPVNLQFSA
-817 VTPVRV
+817 VPAVRV
-823 P
+823 Q

>member
-1 MTHSHLRIAA
+1 MRHSHATIAA
-11 IVVMTVVAAGCAAG
+11 IVVLVTLVAGCAAR
-25 SGAFKRGDSLARLG
+25 SAYSKGDAAARAG

-45 EQYRKAIQEDPEN
+45 EQYRRALQQDPQN
-58 VQYKISYERA
+58 VQYRIAYERA
-68 MLSAAGIH
+68 NLSAAGIH

-87 QLDEALREFRRS
+87 QLDQALMEFRRA
-99 SEFDPSNRALASKV
+99 SEYDPANRAIAGKV
-113 LDLERKIRDQIEA
+113 LDLERKLRDQIEQ
-126 SRPRPSAQQ
+126 SRPRPTAQQ
-135 LRNQARAGATAPL
+135 LRQAARAGQAPPL
-148 FNFDSIVQPIRF
+148 FNFNSIVQPIRF

-170 FIGEATQINIT
+170 FIGEATGINIT

-188 RVYTVNLQEV
+188 RVYTISAQDV

-248 IDSQELAQTIN
+248 VDSQELAQTIN

-277 GSNTVTIRATTAMMA
+277 STNTVTVRATTSMMA

-297 IETLD
+297 VETLD

-317 SRTRAKQYGLD
+317 SRSRAQQYGLD
-328 LGNYAINI
+328 LGTYAIN
-336 AFSPEVDPRIIAGG
+336 AVFSPEVDPRIAGG
-350 ANNTT
+350 GGTT
-355 ENGATLNPRPFNLN
+355 ENGTTLNPRPFNLN
-369 TITRGV
+369 TVSRGI

-463 GDIQLKLMIESS
+463 GDIQIKLMIESS

-486 ELPSFGSRKV
+486 ELPSFGSRRV

-522 SGIPWVMHL
+522 SGLPWVMHL
-531 PVIKQLFSNNDQSI
+531 PVIKQLFSSNDNSI

-583 GPPPLIGQAA
+583 GPPPLIG
-593 QASEPPQG
+593 
-601 AAPAAAPAAA
+601 AAPEPQ
-611 ATAPAGGAA
+611 ATATPA
-620 VPPPGQAVP
+620 PGQAV
-629 PGASPTPPATT
+629 ASPAAQAPAPPPVPPAV
-640 PPLAPPAAPQFPAN
+640 PAPAAQAPA
-654 PPAALPPQGGANSSP
+654 G
-669 VPAPPAGAP
+669 PPAGAAL
-678 VPGPTSVSAGQI
+678 PGPTSVSAGQ
-690 VMSVPGPEFRLGGGP
+690 VVVSVPGPEFRVGGGP
-705 YLVPVSITG
+705 YLVPVSITN
-714 ASQLSGITLTITYN
+714 ASQLSGVTLTVTYN
-728 PAAVRLV
+728 PAVLRLV
-735 NVQEGSFMRAGGVG
+735 NVQEGSFMRAGGVN
-749 ASFSQ
+749 ASFTQ
-754 QPDPVAGRVDIAI
+754 QPDPVAGRVDIAV
-767 VRRGDVTGVAG
+767 VRRGDITGVAG

-790 ASGQANLSVTGSA
+790 AAGAANLNVTGSA
-803 SGPNGGSVSLQFAA
+803 SGPNGSPVSLQFSA
-817 VTPVRV
+817 VPAVRV
-823 P
+823 Q

>member
-1 MTHSHLRIAA
+1 MRHSYATFAA
-11 IVVMTVVAAGCAAG
+11 IVVLVTLTAGCAAR
-25 SGAFKRGDSLARLG
+25 SAYSKGDAAARAG

-45 EQYRKAIQEDPEN
+45 EQYRRALQQDPQN
-58 VQYKISYERA
+58 VQYRIAYERA
-68 MLSAAGIH
+68 NLSAAGIH

-87 QLDEALREFRRS
+87 QLDQALMEFRRA
-99 SEFDPSNRALASKV
+99 SEYDPANRAIAGKV
-113 LDLERKIRDQIEA
+113 LDLERKLRDQIEQ

-135 LRNQARAGATAPL
+135 LRQAARAGAAPPL
-148 FNFDSIVQPIRF
+148 FNFNSIVQPIRF

-170 FIGEATQINIT
+170 FIGEATGINIT

-188 RVYTVNLQEV
+188 RVYTVSQEGV

-248 IDSQELAQTIN
+248 VDSQELAQTIN

-277 GSNTVTIRATTAMMA
+277 STNTVTIRATTSMMA

-317 SRTRAKQYGLD
+317 SRTRAQQYGLD
-328 LGNYAINI
+328 LGTYAIN
-336 AFSPEVDPRIIAGG
+336 AVFSPEVDPRVAGG
-350 ANNTT
+350 GGTT
-355 ENGATLNPRPFNLN
+355 DNGTTLNPRPFNLN
-369 TITRGV
+369 TVSRGI

-463 GDIQLKLMIESS
+463 GDIQIKLMIESS

-486 ELPSFGSRKV
+486 ELPSFGSRRV

-522 SGIPWVMHL
+522 SGLPWVMHL
-531 PVIKQLFSNNDQSI
+531 PVIKQLFSSNDNSI

-583 GPPPLIGQAA
+583 GPPPLIGATPDAA
-593 QASEPPQG
+593 QGQAG
-601 AAPAAAPAAA
+601 AAAPAPTVQQLAPPQ
-611 ATAPAGGAA
+611 APAPAPVPPQPTQSPNALAPAPQAPGAA
-620 VPPPGQAVP
+620 VP
-629 PGASPTPPATT
+629 GAASTA
-640 PPLAPPAAPQFPAN
+640 
-654 PPAALPPQGGANSSP
+654 
-669 VPAPPAGAP
+669 
-678 VPGPTSVSAGQI
+678 AGQI
-690 VMSVPGPEFRLGGGP
+690 VVSVPGPEFRLGGGP
-705 YLVPVSITG
+705 YLVPVSITN
-714 ASQLSGITLTITYN
+714 ASQLSGVTLTVTYN
-728 PAAVRLV
+728 PAVIRLV
-735 NVQEGSFMRAGGVG
+735 NVQEGSFMRAGGVN
-749 ASFSQ
+749 ASFTQ
-754 QPDPVAGRVDIAI
+754 QPDPVAGRVDIAV

-790 ASGQANLSVTGSA
+790 AAGAANLNVTGSA
-803 SGPNGGSVSLQFAA
+803 SGPNGSPVSLQFSA
-817 VTPVRV
+817 VPAVRV
-823 P
+823 Q

>member
-1 MTHSHLRIAA
+1 MRHSHATIAA
-11 IVVMTVVAAGCAAG
+11 IVVMVSLAAGCAAG
-25 SGAFKRGDSLARLG
+25 SGAFRRGDSLARLG

-45 EQYRKAIQEDPEN
+45 EQYRKAIQEDPDN

-68 MLSAAGIH
+68 MLSAAGVH

-99 SEFDPSNRALASKV
+99 SEFDPSNRALAAKV

-126 SRPRPSAQQ
+126 NRPRPTAAQ
-135 LRNQARAGATAPL
+135 LRQSVRAGAAPPL

-170 FIGEATQINIT
+170 FIGEATQINVT

-188 RVYTVNLQEV
+188 RVYTVSLQEV

-277 GSNTVTIRATTAMMA
+277 GTNTVTIRATTAMMG

-302 KPRAEIVVDVQILEV
+302 KPRAEVVVDVQILEV

-336 AFSPEVDPRIIAGG
+336 AFSPEVDPRVIAGG
-350 ANNTT
+350 ATT
-355 ENGATLNPRPFNLN
+355 EAGTPINSRPFNLN

-375 STSDFYLAVPS
+375 STSDFYLAVPT

-449 VGVTVQMTPRVSIE
+449 VGVTVQMTPRVSVE

-593 QASEPPQG
+593 APAAEPGQGAAGQAPAAAAPAGAVPTPAGAPPTVPPLPPPPQG
-601 AAPAAAPAAA
+601 AAN
-611 ATAPAGGAA
+611 
-620 VPPPGQAVP
+620 
-629 PGASPTPPATT
+629 
-640 PPLAPPAAPQFPAN
+640 PL
-654 PPAALPPQGGANSSP
+654 S
-669 VPAPPAGAP
+669 PAPPQAGANVPP
-678 VPGPTSVSAGQI
+678 VPTQPAGSPLPGPATASAGQVI
-690 VMSVPGPEFRLGGGP
+690 MSVPGPEFRLGGGP

-728 PAAVRLV
+728 PAVIRLV

-790 ASGQANLSVTGSA
+790 ATGPANLAVTGSA
-803 SGPNGGSVSLQFAA
+803 SGPNGAPVSLQFAA
-817 VTPVRV
+817 VSAVRV